1 MTILKHLLPLFFL
14 ILSAGLHAQDD
25 PVTGTGVLLLTE
37 PTLTF
42 PPTPQDSTATISVT
56 LINDVGADQTIDFT
70 GLDAP
75 FSASPNAFT
84 IAANADTTVTFSF
97 TPDSTGLFTAD
108 ITATG
113 NVFGEAT
120 LTLAGEG
127 TLVQLVWLN
136 WYNDA
141 GIVPI
146 GQTGFAGDSLYNMG
160 TGTATL
166 QLLGDSVQGPFT
178 LLEYPTTIAGSNL
191 GFNQAYF
198 NVIFAPLDAGDTSA
212 QFLFATNDPAN
223 PVLSLEVSGTGI
235 SEVSGEIC
243 DQTWTAANSPY
254 TLVGD
259 VVVPEGCTLNIDP
272 GVVVIGPDHNIA
284 VYGAIVRQRHPRN
297 PITIEMAN
305 VLSHTHFSDLTFN
318 HVNPLKQL
326 TMILPTSATRPL

>member
-1 MTILKHLLPLFFL
+1 MKLLLTAFLPPFALDPAPSLHWIRIPHSNPDLQPDARCGGQPSIPTDLGRLPICLSLLHHDHLEAPPPLFFFL

-136 WYNDA
+136 GYNDA

-178 LLEYPTTIAGSNL
+178 LLQNPTTIAGSNL

-198 NVIFAPLDAGDTSA
+198 NVIFAPSTRGTRVPSSCLPPMT
-212 QFLFATNDPAN
+212 AN

-254 TLVGD
+254 TSLATSLSPKD
-259 VVVPEGCTLNIDP
+259 APLPLNP
-272 GVVVIGPDHNIA
+272 S
-284 VYGAIVRQRHPRN
+284 
-297 PITIEMAN
+297 T
-305 VLSHTHFSDLTFN
+305 DL
-318 HVNPLKQL
+318 
-326 TMILPTSATRPL
+326 R